1 MSDTKPTRSYL
12 DILFDAAA
20 DKVSSASGDH
30 GINAFDA
37 NACILLD
44 CIERQQRVIGELAG
58 IVTELRAEVASLR
71 ADLDADET
79 DDDYMAEHR
88 HAKAQM
94 AAWPRPEGRDE

>member
-1 MSDTKPTRSYL
+1 MNTATRTYL

-44 CIERQQRVIGELAG
+44 CIERQQRVIGELAS
-58 IVTELRAEVASLR
+58 IVTELRVQVASLR
-71 ADLDADET
+71 ADLDAGEA
-79 DDDYMAEHR
+79 DDFDYMAEHR

-94 AAWPRPEGRDE
+94 AAWPRPEGGAL